1 MSAALEAFDL
11 TGLVALVTG
20 AGRGLGAEA
29 ALALARAGA
38 MVVVTGRSPD
48 GVNRTCSLI
57 TDQGGRAL
65 TKILDVNDEQ
75 AVEQVMTE
83 TSAEAGRLDVLV
95 NNAGVEHEAEALATS
110 VADWSRVI
118 DTNLRGTF
126 LCTQKFALATDS
138 KHPRSV
144 INLSSMTG
152 SAAVK
157 GQAAYCASK
166 AGVEGLTR
174 ALALEFAPLDIR
186 VNALAPGYF
195 LTDMSSLVADD
206 PELAKRVLRKIP
218 LRRFGTVAE
227 IGGPI
232 VFLASSASSY
242 MTGATLHFDGGYTA
256 Q

>member
-38 MVVVTGRSPD
+38 LVVVTGRSPD

-138 KHPRSV
+138 THPRSV

-206 PELAKRVLRKIP
+206 PELAQRVLRKIP

>member
-1 MSAALEAFDL
+1 MSPAPEAFDL
-11 TGLVALVTG
+11 TGQVALVTG
-20 AGRGLGAEA
+20 AGRGLGVEA
-29 ALALARAGA
+29 ALALGRAGA
-38 MVVVTGRSPD
+38 LVVVTGRSPD

-57 TDQGGRAL
+57 TDYGGRAL
-65 TKILDVNDEQ
+65 AMILDVNDEQ
-75 AVEQVMTE
+75 AIEQVMTE
-83 TSAEAGRLDVLV
+83 TVAQSGRLDVLV
-95 NNAGVEHEAEALATS
+95 NNAGVEHEATALATS
-110 VADWSRVI
+110 VADWSRVL

-126 LCTQKFALATDS
+126 LCTQKFASATDS
-138 KHPRSV
+138 THPRSV
-144 INLSSMTG
+144 INLSSITAT
-152 SAAVK
+152 AAVK

-195 LTDMSSLVADD
+195 LTDMPSLVAND
-206 PELAKRVLRKIP
+206 PELAPRVLRKIP
-218 LRRFGTVAE
+218 LRRFGAVAE